1 MINDWVQLQ
10 FVKNEH
16 GVHEFKPHKMK
27 TTSELY
33 PLTVYSLMEI
43 NHNIDVNSWA
53 THSWTIEWWK

>member
-33 PLTVYSLMEI
+33 PLTVYSLIEI
-43 NHNIDVNSWA
+43 NHNIDVNS
-53 THSWTIEWWK
+53 